1 MPNIV
6 GITGGIGSGKTRIV
20 ELFESL
26 GVPCYIADREA
37 KRLMN
42 EDADVKKAIIG
53 LFGNEAYASG
63 ILDRTLLGNIVF
75 TQPQKL
81 NALNAIVH
89 PAVAKDFK
97 NWVDNQHYPYVIKE
111 VASYLKQGY
120 KQVDKTLLITAQR
133 NAHRTCNKR
142 DASSK
147 KSIIDRMQNQWS
159 DDKKIPLADFV
170 IENSDGNKQKEVKQ
184 FHQQFLNLKRINIA
198 LAQFLTNN
206 PQFCK
211 AIFAFK

>member
-20 ELFESL
+20 ELFVSL

-111 VASYLKQGY
+111 VSILFETGGY
-120 KQVDKTLLITAQR
+120 KQVDKTLLITAPKETR
-133 NAHRTCNKR
+133 IARVMKR

-170 IENSDGNKQKEVKQ
+170 IENSVWEQTKKEVKQ
-184 FHQQFLNLKRINIA
+184 LHQQFLNL
-198 LAQFLTNN
+198 
-206 PQFCK
+206 
-211 AIFAFK
+211 

>member
-111 VASYLKQGY
+111 VAILFETGGY
-120 KQVDKTLLITAQR
+120 KQVDKTLLITAPKETR
-133 NAHRTCNKR
+133 IARVMKR

-170 IENSDGNKQKEVKQ
+170 IENSVWEQTKKEVKQ
-184 FHQQFLNLKRINIA
+184 LHQQFLNL
-198 LAQFLTNN
+198 
-206 PQFCK
+206 
-211 AIFAFK
+211 

>member
-1 MPNIV
+1 MPNII

-20 ELFESL
+20 KLFESL

-42 EDADVKKAIIG
+42 EDLGVKKAIIS
-53 LFGNEAYASG
+53 LFGNEAYGSG
-63 ILDRTLLGNIVF
+63 NLDRKLLGNIVF

-89 PAVAKDFK
+89 PAVAEDFK
-97 NWVDNQHYPYVIKE
+97 NWVDNQHYPYIIKE
-111 VASYLKQGY
+111 VAILFETGGY
-120 KQVDKTLLITAQR
+120 KQVDKTLLITAPEEKRIARVMQ
-133 NAHRTCNKR
+133 R

-147 KSIIDRMQNQWS
+147 KSIIDRMRNQWS

-170 IENSDGNKQKEVKQ
+170 IENNAWEQTEKKVKQ
-184 FHQQFLNLKRINIA
+184 FHQQFLSM
-198 LAQFLTNN
+198 
-206 PQFCK
+206 
-211 AIFAFK
+211 